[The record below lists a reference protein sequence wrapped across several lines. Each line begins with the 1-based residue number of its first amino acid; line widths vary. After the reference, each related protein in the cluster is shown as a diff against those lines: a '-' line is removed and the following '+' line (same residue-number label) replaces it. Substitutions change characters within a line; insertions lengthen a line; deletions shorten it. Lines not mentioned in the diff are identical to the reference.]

1 MKVLQEKLDFLLDK
15 YAVDAKAVL
24 KDRNTVVIDGKEI
37 PLLAHRCERR
47 FIELKNIAHNGTLTN
62 ISVLRS
68 ARLVKKGACLIGQ
81 LYRELDI
88 ATFILADKFISIFT
102 IDNGNTLNAIAK
114 TEKGIVC
121 TIEIS
126 AVLSEDEKEIDKH
139 ELISERG
146 TACDK
151 VVDTQIMQNSIY
163 VYGNGHKE
171 YTDVDFELYGLEI
184 PDIAVVRQ
192 AFAVASKNIADELI
206 EADKEI
212 RVWVEKA
219 EESLKTG
226 RKVGA

>member
-1 MKVLQEKLDFLLDK
+1 MKVLQEKLEFLLDK
-15 YAVDAKAVL
+15 YAVDTKATL
-24 KDRNTVVIDGKEI
+24 KDKNTVVIDGNEI

-68 ARLVKKGACLIGQ
+68 TRIVKKGACLNCE

-88 ATFILADKFISIFT
+88 AAFILGEKLVSIFS
-102 IDNGNTLNAIAK
+102 IKNDNTLNAIAK
-114 TEKGIVC
+114 TEGGIVC

-163 VYGNGHKE
+163 VYGNGQKT

-184 PDIAVVRQ
+184 PDVAVVRQ
-192 AFAVASKNIADELI
+192 AFAVASKNIADELVA
-206 EADKEI
+206 ADKVARE
-212 RVWVEKA
+212 WVAKSD
-219 EESLKTG
+219 ESLASG

>member
-1 MKVLQEKLDFLLDK
+1 MKVLQEKLDFLLKK
-15 YAVDAKAVL
+15 YAIDTKAVL

-37 PLLAHRCERR
+37 PLLAHRIERR

-68 ARLVKKGACLIGQ
+68 ARLVKKGECLNAQ

-88 ATFILADKFISIFT
+88 AAFILDDKFTSIFT

-126 AVLSEDEKEIDKH
+126 AVLDEGEKEIDKH

-163 VYGNGHKE
+163 VYGNGQKT

-184 PDIAVVRQ
+184 PDVAVVRQ
-192 AFAVASKNIADELI
+192 AFAVASKNIAAELI
-206 EADKEI
+206 EADTAA
-212 RVWVEKA
+212 RAWVEKSN
-219 EESLKTG
+219 ESLKTG

>member
-15 YAVDAKAVL
+15 YAVDVKAVL
-24 KDRNTVVIDGKEI
+24 KDKNTVVIDGKEI
-37 PLLAHRCERR
+37 PLLSHRIERR

-68 ARLVKKGACLIGQ
+68 ARLVKKGECLNAQ

-88 ATFILADKFISIFT
+88 AAFILDDKFISIFT

-126 AVLSEDEKEIDKH
+126 AVLDEGEKEIDKH

-163 VYGNGHKE
+163 VYGNGQKT

-184 PDIAVVRQ
+184 PDVAVVRQ
-192 AFAVASKNIADELI
+192 AFAVASKNIAAELI
-206 EADKEI
+206 EADAVARE
-212 RVWVEKA
+212 WVERSN
-219 EESLKTG
+219 ESLKTG

>member
-15 YAVDAKAVL
+15 YAVDVKAVL
-24 KDRNTVVIDGKEI
+24 KDKNTVVIDGKEI

-47 FIELKNIAHNGTLTN
+47 FIELKNIAHNGTLTG

-68 ARLVKKGACLIGQ
+68 ARLVKKGECLNCQ

-88 ATFILADKFISIFT
+88 AAFVLDDKFVSIFT

-139 ELISERG
+139 ELISQRG

-163 VYGNGHKE
+163 VYGNRQKT

-206 EADKEI
+206 EADAAARE
-212 RVWVEKA
+212 WVEKSN
-219 EESLKTG
+219 ESLKTG

>member
-15 YAVDAKAVL
+15 YAINVKAVL

-37 PLLAHRCERR
+37 PLLSHRIERR

-68 ARLVKKGACLIGQ
+68 ARLVKKGECLNAQ

-88 ATFILADKFISIFT
+88 AAFILADKFISIFT

-126 AVLSEDEKEIDKH
+126 AVLAEGETEIDKH

-163 VYGNGHKE
+163 VYGNGQKT

-184 PDIAVVRQ
+184 PDVAVVRQ
-192 AFAVASKNIADELI
+192 AFAVAAKNISAELI
-206 EADKEI
+206 EADAVA
-212 RVWVEKA
+212 RAWVEKSK
-219 EESLKTG
+219 ESLKTG